1 MVPNVKLDEMR
12 VTIGDLEF
20 AYLATG
26 PASGPL
32 ALCLHGFPDSA
43 WTWRLLAGPL
53 AEAGFR
59 VVAPFLRG
67 YSPTAIPPDVC
78 YQTGALVADANALH
92 EALGGDE
99 RAVLIGH
106 DWGAVAAYPT
116 AAFAPERWSRV
127 VTAAVPPPG
136 ALAGGFLSYD
146 QLRKSWYMYF
156 FQHPLAPIAVGM
168 NDLSFIDRLWQ
179 DWSPGY
185 DATEDLEL
193 LKPSLR
199 DPANLAAAIGYYRA
213 TLGPGDPNP
222 KYAAEQ
228 AAMQTKNP
236 QPTLYLHGD
245 QDGCMGVELT
255 ETAINFLSEGS
266 EVKIVSGAG
275 HFLHL
280 EKPDEVNPLIVDF
293 LTA

>member
-1 MVPNVKLDEMR
+1 MKLNEN
-12 VTIGDLEF
+12 TITAGNLEV
-20 AYLATG
+20 AYLSAGPTG
-26 PASGPL
+26 GPL

-43 WTWRLLAGPL
+43 WSWRLLAEPL
-53 AEAGFR
+53 ADAGFY

-67 YSPTAIPPDVC
+67 YAPTAIPADGC
-78 YQTGALVADANALH
+78 YHTGALVADAISLH

-116 AAFAPERWSRV
+116 AAFAPQRWSRV

-146 QLRKSWYMYF
+146 QLRRSWYMYF
-156 FQHPLAPIAVGM
+156 FQHPLAPMAVSMG
-168 NDLSFIDRLWQ
+168 DLSFIDRLWQ

-199 DPANLAAAIGYYRA
+199 DAANLAAALGYYRA
-213 TLGPGDPNP
+213 TIGGLPVDPA
-222 KYAAEQ
+222 YAEEQ
-228 AAMQTKNP
+228 AAMQSQNP

-245 QDGCMGVELT
+245 QDGCMGVDL
-255 ETAINFLSEGS
+255 ASSALQFLGEGS
-266 EVKIVSGAG
+266 RLEIIKGAG

-280 EKPDEVNPLIVDF
+280 EKPEVVNPLIVEF
-293 LTA
+293 LTSS